1 MGYGAFFPC
10 LYLIKLSFEMLAGL
24 TARLFVFMLY
34 WLAWIRSI
42 PEDSSEEFP
51 QGPSTQLVRPP
62 WKNLSHREAWG
73 LCLSWHLDKSWSS
86 LNRSGVTRDM
96 SDTDLP

>member
-1 MGYGAFFPC
+1 
-10 LYLIKLSFEMLAGL
+10 MLAGL

-34 WLAWIRSI
+34 WLAWIGSI

-51 QGPSTQLVRPP
+51 RGPSTQLVRPL

-73 LCLSWHLDKSWSS
+73 LGLSLHLDKGLSS
-86 LNRSGVTRDM
+86 LGLGSLGT
-96 SDTDLP
+96 

>member
-1 MGYGAFFPC
+1 MGHGAFFPC

-34 WLAWIRSI
+34 WLAWIVSI

-51 QGPSTQLVRPP
+51 RGPSTQLVRPL

-73 LCLSWHLDKSWSS
+73 LGLSLHLDKGWSS
-86 LNRSGVTRDM
+86 LGLGSLGT
-96 SDTDLP
+96 